1 MRWPEELLARG
12 WEVHYV
18 TDARG
23 AAIGSMPGAV
33 HVHTVRAKGIAGG
46 SLGAKA
52 RGAAALLL
60 GTWLARRL
68 LKRLRPKAVIGFGGY
83 ASLPATMA
91 AMFLGIPL
99 ALHEQNAVLGRANR
113 MVARRAGLI
122 ATSFAQTSNLPA
134 DRQGRV
140 ICTGN
145 PVRGD
150 IAQLAGTPYPEI
162 GGGEPLRLLVTGG
175 SQGARV
181 FSTIVPEAFAALA
194 PDIRRQFKVVQQC
207 RSEDLERVR
216 ARYEELGMPAELA
229 TFFDDLP
236 ARLADSH
243 LLVARAGA
251 STVAELSV
259 IGRPAVL
266 VPLPS
271 AIDDHQTHNAR
282 ALEETGGAWVMPE
295 TAFTPDA
302 LAHRLE
308 MLVNLPT
315 TLVGMA
321 QASRSFGRLHAAR
334 DLADAVETL
343 AHRKSVL
350 PDAGAASDT
359 GVEDAGRLDY
369 VREDA
374 A

>member
-1 MRWPEELLARG
+1 M
-12 WEVHYV
+12 
-18 TDARG
+18 
-23 AAIGSMPGAV
+23 
-33 HVHTVRAKGIAGG
+33 
-46 SLGAKA
+46 
-52 RGAAALLL
+52 
-60 GTWLARRL
+60 
-68 LKRLRPKAVIGFGGY
+68 
-83 ASLPATMA
+83 
-91 AMFLGIPL
+91 
-99 ALHEQNAVLGRANR
+99 
-113 MVARRAGLI
+113 
-122 ATSFAQTSNLPA
+122 
-134 DRQGRV
+134 
-140 ICTGN
+140 
-145 PVRGD
+145 
-150 IAQLAGTPYPEI
+150 
-162 GGGEPLRLLVTGG
+162 
-175 SQGARV
+175 

-321 QASRSFGRLHAAR
+321 QASRSFGRLPCR
-334 DLADAVETL
+334 
-343 AHRKSVL
+343 S
-350 PDAGAASDT
+350 
-359 GVEDAGRLDY
+359 
-369 VREDA
+369 
-374 A
+374 